1 MNLQYLLGKRDEIEA
16 AVRDLAEVNR
26 KQVPKPLQHLQTEI
40 EGFKPGIESIC
51 EILSVFC
58 EIWAAVRHDLCTVS
72 FVLANNSDSGSSTI
86 HRFHE

>member
-58 EIWAAVRHDLCTVS
+58 EIWAAVRHDLCTLS
-72 FVLANNSDSGSSTI
+72 FFHANKSDSGSSTSRLY
-86 HRFHE
+86 HK